1 MSVSYLNVL
10 FAAAIGIVPVTWWLW
25 VIVRKNHFGK
35 KSPHILTEVFLW
47 GVLAAIPASVVE
59 MIVLETGGAGVIVS
73 RMGEMWLFSENTFEL
88 TAFLLAGLIAT
99 IEELSKLIGI
109 IIIFARH
116 KVKSAKDGLIF
127 GLVAGLAFAVTE
139 NGVYFAIAAQ
149 ARETLDFGNSIALR
163 FILSTSAHVIYSGTA
178 GLFLAKAKFSKGIRR
193 GYFFLLA
200 VCLPIF
206 IHTLFNFLLEDKRG
220 MTSVITTIVMG
231 MGLFILWS
239 EYKES
244 HKNPALKTRKES
256 YKDAS
261 K

>member
-35 KSPHILTEVFLW
+35 KSSHILTEVFLW
-47 GVLAAIPASVVE
+47 GVLAAIPASMVE

-73 RMGEMWLFSENTFEL
+73 WMGKMWLFSENTFEM

-109 IIIFARH
+109 IIIFGRH
-116 KVKSAKDGLIF
+116 KIESAKDGLIF
-127 GLVAGLAFAVTE
+127 GLVVGLAFAVTE

-149 ARETLDFGNSIALR
+149 ARETLDFGNLVALR
-163 FILSTSAHVIYSGTA
+163 FVLSTSAHVIYSGIA
-178 GLFLAKAKFSKGIRR
+178 GLFLAKAKLSKGAER

-200 VCLPIF
+200 VFLPIF
-206 IHTLFNFLLEDKRG
+206 IHTLFNFLLEDERG
-220 MTSVITTIVMG
+220 ITSVIMTIVMG

-239 EYKES
+239 EYRENHKKPAIKTKKES
-244 HKNPALKTRKES
+244 HK
-256 YKDAS
+256 DAN